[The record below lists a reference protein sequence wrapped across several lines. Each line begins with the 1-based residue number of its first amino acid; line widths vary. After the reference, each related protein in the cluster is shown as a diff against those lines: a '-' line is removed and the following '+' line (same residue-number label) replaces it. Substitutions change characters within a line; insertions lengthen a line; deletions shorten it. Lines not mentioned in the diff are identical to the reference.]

1 MVENIEH
8 AFAGGPSALE
18 HLIQAMQARHRLVKE
33 HQIKQEPNQLAGGHS
48 AGHHGLAAEPQHQHG
63 AERGKEAHGRIV
75 IGPGAHDAEVSLAQT
90 LGTAGKARVLVILPT
105 VGLDLSDA
113 LEVVHQQRVHGAGSL
128 ALFAVSAMG
137 GERVPQRA
145 GGQKRQGRES
155 YRGQGGIGVKE
166 NAADTADAEN
176 GHSALLGAIDQH
188 ALDVVDVLHYA
199 GHQVAAGAFIK
210 ITHRQPLQ
218 LGEHI
223 ASHVV
228 DDVLLKMIV
237 DADAQAVEQVA

>member
-75 IGPGAHDAEVSLAQT
+75 IGPGAHDAEVSLTQT

-137 GERVPQRA
+137 GKRVPQRA
-145 GGQKRQGRES
+145 GCQKRQRRES
-155 YRGQGGIGVKE
+155 HRGQGGISVKQ
-166 NAADTADAEN
+166 NAADAANAEN
-176 GHSALLGAIDQH
+176 GHSALLGAIDEH
-188 ALDVVDVLHYA
+188 AFDIIDVFHHA
-199 GHQVAAGAFIK
+199 GH
-210 ITHRQPLQ
+210 
-218 LGEHI
+218 
-223 ASHVV
+223 
-228 DDVLLKMIV
+228 
-237 DADAQAVEQVA
+237 